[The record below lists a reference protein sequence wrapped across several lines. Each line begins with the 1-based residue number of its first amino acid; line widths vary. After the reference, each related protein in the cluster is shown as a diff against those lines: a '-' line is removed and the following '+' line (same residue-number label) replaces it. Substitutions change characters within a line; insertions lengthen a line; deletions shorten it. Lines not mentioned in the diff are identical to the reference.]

1 MLLLLQ
7 GICRRYLGRASYKSC
22 DGWGGTLSF
31 MVVFLLEELTLYQSV
46 AWIQESE
53 EEDEDEEDEDEEDSD
68 WSLSTTVGKCVI
80 QRWCF
85 HWVVLWL
92 RWRKLTRSTT
102 PYIKR
107 ASDANISLNGTY
119 KLSSLKIAL
128 LSGKK
133 NRGTLAGMPTA
144 TTRPVPCAER
154 RSFLKGFWQRH
165 LTRSR
170 VIESLTCQ
178 NVSDTVSVFQCPT
191 VSTVSGSTGSKSGC
205 QPTMLGETVG
215 FKTGGCFKGLNMLNS
230 FQSNARVDHRKL
242 IGTYL
247 CWGKRS
253 EAAASGKAAVV

>member
-22 DGWGGTLSF
+22 DGSGGTLSF

-107 ASDANISLNGTY
+107 SSDANIPLNGTY
-119 KLSSLKIAL
+119 KLSSTKKDCVAFR
-128 LSGKK
+128 KK
-133 NRGTLAGMPTA
+133 NLRGTLAGMPTA

-165 LTRSR
+165 LTRGHCFRHSF
-170 VIESLTCQ
+170 S
-178 NVSDTVSVFQCPT
+178 VSV
-191 VSTVSGSTGSKSGC
+191 
-205 QPTMLGETVG
+205 
-215 FKTGGCFKGLNMLNS
+215 
-230 FQSNARVDHRKL
+230 SNCVHCVRFHKQQVRLPAYDAWRNCRF
-242 IGTYL
+242 
-247 CWGKRS
+247 
-253 EAAASGKAAVV
+253 

>member
-22 DGWGGTLSF
+22 DGSGGTLSF

-53 EEDEDEEDEDEEDSD
+53 EEDEDEEDSD

-107 ASDANISLNGTY
+107 SSDANIPLNGTY
-119 KLSSLKIAL
+119 KLSSTKKIAL

-133 NRGTLAGMPTA
+133 SSRNFGWDAHGYDAPSALRRAAELFEGLLAEAPH
-144 TTRPVPCAER
+144 ER
-154 RSFLKGFWQRH
+154 ALFQ
-165 LTRSR
+165 T
-170 VIESLTCQ
+170 Q
-178 NVSDTVSVFQCPT
+178 FQCFSVQLCPL
-191 VSTVSGSTGSKSGC
+191 C
-205 QPTMLGETVG
+205 QVP
-215 FKTGGCFKGLNMLNS
+215 
-230 FQSNARVDHRKL
+230 Q
-242 IGTYL
+242 
-247 CWGKRS
+247 
-253 EAAASGKAAVV
+253 AASQAASLRCLAKL